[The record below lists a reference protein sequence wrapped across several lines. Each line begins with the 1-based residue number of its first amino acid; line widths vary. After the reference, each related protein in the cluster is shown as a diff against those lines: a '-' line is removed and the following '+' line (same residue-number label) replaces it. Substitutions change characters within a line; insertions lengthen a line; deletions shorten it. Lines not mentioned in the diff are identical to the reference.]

1 MATLDELPIIDVDS
15 HYTEPADLWSSRAP
29 TSLRDRCMRVV
40 RDKAGNDRWVVDDDI
55 ELAPLGF
62 TVIRKDGTKVYGRFS
77 LEHYDEMTEASYD
90 PAARLRVMDG
100 FGIRA
105 QVMYPNALGFA
116 GHGVMRIKD
125 ETLRLFCITGYND
138 GVAEVQKQSG
148 DRLLPQAVLPFWDIE
163 LCVAE
168 LRRSVE
174 DLGLRG
180 FTMTDSPEQW
190 ELPPL
195 HDPHWDALWDTAQG
209 LGVPCN
215 FHIGAGTPMTGAW
228 PGYDMPRMMAAM
240 SLALFTTNMR
250 CVTNLIVS
258 GLLDRFPRLAFVSVE
273 SGVGW
278 LPFVIDALD
287 YQIDENM
294 GAGRGGLEL
303 RPREYFQR
311 QIYASYWF
319 ETRSLAPVIAA
330 LGEDNIMFETDF
342 PHPTCLYPE
351 VRKVVNESL
360 DGQPERVQRKVL
372 YETAARLYGVDL
384 ALLGELPR

>member
-1 MATLDELPIIDVDS
+1 MASLDEIPIIDVDS
-15 HYTEPADLWSSRAP
+15 HYTEPADLWTSRAP
-29 TSLRDRCMRVV
+29 ASLRDRCMRVV
-40 RDKAGNDRWVVDDDI
+40 SDEEGNDRWMVDEDI
-55 ELAPLGF
+55 VLAPLGF
-62 TVIRKDGTKVYGRFS
+62 TVIRRDGSKVHGKFS
-77 LEHYDEMTEASYD
+77 LDHYDEMTEASYD
-90 PAARLRVMDG
+90 PAARLAVMDG
-100 FGIRA
+100 YGIQA

-116 GHGVMRIKD
+116 GHGVMRIQD
-125 ETLRLFCITGYND
+125 ETLRRFCITGYND
-138 GVAEVQKQSG
+138 GVADVQKETA
-148 DRLLPQAVLPFWDIE
+148 DRLLPQAVLPFWDID

-190 ELPPL
+190 ELPAL
-195 HDPHWDALWDTAQG
+195 HDPHWDPLWDTAQE

-215 FHIGAGTPMTGAW
+215 FHIGAGAPMGGGAW

-240 SLALFTTNMR
+240 SLVLFTGNIR

-278 LPFVIDALD
+278 VPFVIDALD

-294 GAGRGGLEL
+294 GPKRGGLKL
-303 RPREYFQR
+303 RAREYFQR

-319 ETRSLAPVIAA
+319 ETGSVAPAIAA

-351 VRKVVNESL
+351 VSKVVNESL
-360 DGQPERVQRKVL
+360 GSQPERVQRKVL

-384 ALLGELPR
+384 QS